1 MTQRKQECT
10 LASPHVRTRYTPSE
24 APVLSDT
31 HEIRSNVKMTFDVSK
46 YAQKI
51 QNAQSARVDRDWI
64 SPGDHVIKIEA
75 VVSMTSENT
84 GNDLVIIE
92 GEIVSTKGE
101 THRRGDKVKQMFA
114 LSGVPAWKVDE
125 NIGQLKSI
133 VMACLPE
140 GAEVDTKLISK
151 ALQGGED
158 SALSGDC
165 IRVIAKRKTSK
176 KGASFTQF
184 SYVRVE
190 EQAAHDW
197 SAAASTTQPINDD
210 SDMPF

>member
-1 MTQRKQECT
+1 
-10 LASPHVRTRYTPSE
+10 
-24 APVLSDT
+24 
-31 HEIRSNVKMTFDVSK
+31 MTFDVSK
-46 YAQKI
+46 YAKKI
-51 QNAQSARVDRDWI
+51 NNAQSARIDRDWI
-64 SPGDHVIKIEA
+64 RPGDHVIKIEA

-92 GEIVSTKGE
+92 GDIVSTKDGGE
-101 THRRGDKVKQMFA
+101 HSRGDKVKQMFA

-133 VMACLPE
+133 VLACLPE
-140 GAEVDTKLISK
+140 GVDLDSKLITK

-158 SALSGDC
+158 SALAGDC

-176 KGASFTQF
+176 KGAQFTSF
-184 SYVRVE
+184 SYARVE
-190 EQAAHDW
+190 EQVAHDW
-197 SAAASTTQPINDD
+197 SVSASDTDVATDADD

>member
-1 MTQRKQECT
+1 
-10 LASPHVRTRYTPSE
+10 
-24 APVLSDT
+24 
-31 HEIRSNVKMTFDVSK
+31 MTFDVSK
-46 YAQKI
+46 YAKKI
-51 QNAQSARVDRDWI
+51 NNAQSARIDRDWI
-64 SPGDHVIKIEA
+64 RPGDHVIKIEA

-92 GEIVSTKGE
+92 GEVVSTKGTE
-101 THRRGDKVKQMFA
+101 HRRGDKIKQMFA

-133 VMACLPE
+133 VLACLPE
-140 GAEVDTKLISK
+140 GAEVDTKLITK

-158 SALSGDC
+158 SALAGDC

-176 KGASFTQF
+176 KGAAFTSF
-184 SYVRVE
+184 SYARVE
-190 EQAAHDW
+190 EQVAHDW
-197 SAAASTTQPINDD
+197 SAAASDADADADNIDE

>member
-1 MTQRKQECT
+1 M
-10 LASPHVRTRYTPSE
+10 S
-24 APVLSDT
+24 
-31 HEIRSNVKMTFDVSK
+31 FDVSK
-46 YAQKI
+46 YAKKI

-64 SPGDHVIKIEA
+64 RPGDHVLKIEA

-92 GEIVSTKGE
+92 GEIVSTKGSE
-101 THRRGDKVKQMFA
+101 HSRGDKVKQMFA

-133 VMACLPE
+133 VLACLPE
-140 GAEVDTKLISK
+140 GTDADTKLISK
-151 ALQGGED
+151 ALQGGVD
-158 SALSGDC
+158 SALAGDC

-176 KGASFTQF
+176 KGAEFTSF
-184 SYVRVE
+184 SYARIE
-190 EQAAHDW
+190 EQVAHDW
-197 SAAASTTQPINDD
+197 SAAASAAETDSVDD